1 MEKFHAMFH
10 GTDVYINGKYKY
22 SSNEILTA
30 YLNLNLSIEELTEW
44 LFQLKAEL
52 RDLKLRVDFDD
63 EERFVGYERHVR
75 WTQKLIDKIDA
86 IWPTLPPYNRLIQP
100 HQMQRN
106 KLRVCLTQFSDML
119 DGDRTANLL
128 DGMEIDEEDD
138 DEAYLSTLVRFVPI
152 DMDWYWTDGDS
163 QHAMD
168 NLNRM
173 KELNQAIEDLMQP
186 YIHWV
191 EDVLRVKCCYE
202 KLLTDY
208 LHIKHGFLTEA
219 DLAKQFAAYFKT
231 ESMAAMAHRKLN
243 GPAPLTSCHEVF
255 TPEGGA
261 PFLCASYDFDRLG
274 AFLYEDFFGG
284 LAEHFIPKQ
293 CSNCGKW
300 FLIAAGIYSDYCENP
315 LTEDETKTCRMV
327 RARKKYDTKCKED
340 PLWLIYNRA
349 YKAHYARYLK
359 KKMTTAQFEQWSR
372 YAVELREQ
380 AVRKE
385 SSFEE
390 YVQTIKK

>member
-30 YLNLNLSIEELTEW
+30 YLNLNLSIEDLTEW

-63 EERFVGYERHVR
+63 EERFTGYEKHVR
-75 WTQKLIDKIDA
+75 WAQKLIDKIDA
-86 IWPTLPPYNRLIQP
+86 LWPTLPPYNRLIQP

-106 KLRVCLTQFSDML
+106 KLRVCLTQFLDML
-119 DGDRTANLL
+119 DGDQTANLL
-128 DGMEIDEEDD
+128 DGIEIDEEDD
-138 DEAYLSTLVRFVPI
+138 DEAYLSTTVKFVPI

-173 KELNQAIEDLMQP
+173 NELNQAIEDLMQP

-191 EDVLRVKCCYE
+191 EDALRVKCCYE

-219 DLAKQFAAYFKT
+219 DLAKQFASYFKT

-255 TPEGGA
+255 TPEDGT

-274 AFLYEDFFGG
+274 AFLYEDFFRG
-284 LAEHFIPKQ
+284 LAEHYIPKQ

-300 FLIAAGIYSDYCENP
+300 FLIDAGIYSDYCENP
-315 LTEDETKTCRMV
+315 LEEDETKTCRMV
-327 RARKKYDTKCKED
+327 SARKKYDTKCKED
-340 PLWLIYNRA
+340 PIWLTYNRA

-372 YAVELREQ
+372 SAVELREQ

-385 SSFEE
+385 ISFEE

>member
-1 MEKFHAMFH
+1 
-10 GTDVYINGKYKY
+10 
-22 SSNEILTA
+22 
-30 YLNLNLSIEELTEW
+30 
-44 LFQLKAEL
+44 
-52 RDLKLRVDFDD
+52 
-63 EERFVGYERHVR
+63 
-75 WTQKLIDKIDA
+75 
-86 IWPTLPPYNRLIQP
+86 
-100 HQMQRN
+100 
-106 KLRVCLTQFSDML
+106 
-119 DGDRTANLL
+119 
-128 DGMEIDEEDD
+128 
-138 DEAYLSTLVRFVPI
+138 
-152 DMDWYWTDGDS
+152 MDWYWTDGDS
-163 QHAMD
+163 QYAMD

-219 DLAKQFAAYFKT
+219 DLAKQFASYFKT

-255 TPEGGA
+255 TPEDGT

-274 AFLYEDFFGG
+274 AFLYEDFFRG
-284 LAEHFIPKQ
+284 LAEHYIPKQ

-300 FLIAAGIYSDYCENP
+300 FLIDAGIYSDYCENP

-327 RARKKYDTKCKED
+327 SARKKYDTKCKED
-340 PLWLIYNRA
+340 PIWLTYNRA

-385 SSFEE
+385 ISFEE

>member
-10 GTDVYINGKYKY
+10 GTDVYINGKNKY

-30 YLNLNLSIEELTEW
+30 YLNLKLSIEELTEW

-106 KLRVCLTQFSDML
+106 KLRVCLTRFSDML
-119 DGDRTANLL
+119 DGDPTANLL
-128 DGMEIDEEDD
+128 GGMEIDEEDD
-138 DEAYLSTLVRFVPI
+138 DEAYLSTTVKFVPI

-219 DLAKQFAAYFKT
+219 DLAKQFASYFKT

-255 TPEGGA
+255 TPEGGT

-274 AFLYEDFFGG
+274 AFLYEDFFRGI
-284 LAEHFIPKQ
+284 AEHYIPKQ
-293 CSNCGKW
+293 CANCGKW
-300 FLIAAGIYSDYCENP
+300 FLIDAGIYSDYCENP
-315 LTEDETKTCRMV
+315 LTEDKTKTCRMV
-327 RARKKYDTKCKED
+327 SARKKYDTKCKED
-340 PLWLIYNRA
+340 PIWLTYNRA

-385 SSFEE
+385 ISFEE

>member
-10 GTDVYINGKYKY
+10 GTDVYINGKYRY

-63 EERFVGYERHVR
+63 EERFVGYEENVR

-86 IWPTLPPYNRLIQP
+86 IWPMLPPYNRLIQP

-106 KLRVCLTQFSDML
+106 KLRVCLTRFSDML

-163 QHAMD
+163 QYAMD
-168 NLNRM
+168 TLNRM

-202 KLLTDY
+202 KLLSDF

-231 ESMAAMAHRKLN
+231 ESIAAMAHRKLN

-274 AFLYEDFFGG
+274 AFLYEDFFRG

-300 FLIAAGIYSDYCENP
+300 FLIDAGIYSDYCENP

-327 RARKKYDTKCKED
+327 SARKKYDTKCKED
-340 PLWLIYNRA
+340 PIWLTYNRA

-359 KKMTTAQFEQWSR
+359 KKMTTAHFEQWSR

-385 SSFEE
+385 ISFEE

>member
-30 YLNLNLSIEELTEW
+30 YLNLNLRIEELTEW

-63 EERFVGYERHVR
+63 EERFVGYEKHVR

-86 IWPTLPPYNRLIQP
+86 IWPMLPPYNRLIQP

-106 KLRVCLTQFSDML
+106 KLRVCLTRFSDML

-128 DGMEIDEEDD
+128 GGMEIDEEDD
-138 DEAYLSTLVRFVPI
+138 DEAYLSTTVKFVPI

-173 KELNQAIEDLMQP
+173 NELNQAIEDLMQP

-231 ESMAAMAHRKLN
+231 ESIAAMAHRKLS
-243 GPAPLTSCHEVF
+243 GPAPLNSCHEVF
-255 TPEGGA
+255 SPAGDA
-261 PFLCASYDFDRLG
+261 PFLCASFDFDRLG
-274 AFLYEDFFGG
+274 AFLYEDFFRG
-284 LAEHFIPKQ
+284 LTEHYIPKR

-300 FLIAAGIYSDYCENP
+300 FLIDAGIYSDYCENP
-315 LTEDETKTCRMV
+315 LAEDETKTCRMIS
-327 RARKKYDTKCKED
+327 ARKKYDTKCKED
-340 PLWLIYNRA
+340 PIWLIYNRA

-385 SSFEE
+385 ISFEE
-390 YVQTIKK
+390 YVQTIKI

>member
-63 EERFVGYERHVR
+63 EERFTDYEKHVR
-75 WTQKLIDKIDA
+75 WAQKLIDKIDA
-86 IWPTLPPYNRLIQP
+86 LWPTLPPYNRFIQP
-100 HQMQRN
+100 HQIQGNR
-106 KLRVCLTQFSDML
+106 LRVCLLWFSDML
-119 DGDRTANLL
+119 DGDPTANLL
-128 DGMEIDEEDD
+128 GGMEVDEEDD
-138 DEAYLSTLVRFVPI
+138 DEAYLSTTVKFVPI

-173 KELNQAIEDLMQP
+173 NELNQAIEDLMQP

-219 DLAKQFAAYFKT
+219 DLARQFQAYYKT
-231 ESMAAMAHRKLN
+231 ESLAAMSHRKLN

-255 TPEGGA
+255 TPEDGT
-261 PFLCASYDFDRLG
+261 PFLCASYDFDRIG
-274 AFLYEDFFGG
+274 AFLYEDFFRG

-300 FLIAAGIYSDYCENP
+300 FLIDAGIYSDYCENP
-315 LTEDETKTCRMV
+315 LTEDKTKTCRMV
-327 RARKKYDTKCKED
+327 SARKKYDTKCKED
-340 PLWLIYNRA
+340 PIWLIYNRA

-385 SSFEE
+385 ISFEE

>member
-63 EERFVGYERHVR
+63 EERFINYENNVCF
-75 WTQKLIDKIDA
+75 TQKLMDKIDA

-106 KLRVCLTQFSDML
+106 KLRVCLTQFLDML
-119 DGDRTANLL
+119 DGDHTANLL
-128 DGMEIDEEDD
+128 DGIEIDEEDD
-138 DEAYLSTLVRFVPI
+138 DEAYHSTFFRFVPI
-152 DMDWYWTDGDS
+152 DMDWYWVDGDS
-163 QHAMD
+163 QYAMD
-168 NLNRM
+168 NLKRM
-173 KELNQAIEDLMQP
+173 DELNQAIEDLLLP

-202 KLLTDY
+202 KLLTEY

-231 ESMAAMAHRKLN
+231 ESLAAMAHRKLN
-243 GPAPLTSCHEVF
+243 GPAPLTSGHEVF
-255 TPEGGA
+255 TPEGGT

-274 AFLYEDFFGG
+274 AFLYEDFFRGI
-284 LAEHFIPKQ
+284 AEHYIPKQ

-300 FLIAAGIYSDYCENP
+300 FLIDAGIYSDYCENP
-315 LTEDETKTCRMV
+315 LIEDETKTCRMV
-327 RARKKYDTKCKED
+327 SARKKYDTKCKED
-340 PLWLIYNRA
+340 PIWLIYNRA

-385 SSFEE
+385 ISYEE